1 MFRRKKYKM
10 KFRKSYQFVNWGVW
24 KEITDASLMS
34 RLLQLQRKYNFEIVA
49 TKFKDSLSNSYSYIK
64 IKCNKEDKNKIFT
77 DYCLSLNGC
86 IEDISF

>member
-1 MFRRKKYKM
+1 MFGYKKYTM
-10 KFRKSYQFVNWGVW
+10 KFSKSYQFVNWGVH

-34 RLLQLQRKYNFEIVA
+34 HLLQLQRKYKFEIVS
-49 TKFKDSLSNSYSYIK
+49 TKFKNCFSNSYIK

-77 DYCLSLNGC
+77 DYCLSLNGY